1 MDISDI
7 EKKLIDVNKN
17 LNSIIEMVRELKK
30 PEENVVEEVAGA
42 WGYDVDSVE
51 FTRELR
57 QTRRIKLWFLLISIL
72 VDILRSKQIE
82 SSKLLFKNL
91 QAGDKGFVSVITVA
105 ELSAGAY
112 RSPRKDALEKTFKL
126 LSLVHIINLTTDI
139 AVEGGKI
146 YARLVERGEEIEMN
160 DCLIAATSLSLS
172 IHKIVTRDIDH
183 FCRIANI
190 EAVTPEDLG
199 F

>member
-1 MDISDI
+1 M
-7 EKKLIDVNKN
+7 
-17 LNSIIEMVRELKK
+17 
-30 PEENVVEEVAGA
+30 
-42 WGYDVDSVE
+42 
-51 FTRELR
+51 
-57 QTRRIKLWFLLISIL
+57 ISIL

-91 QAGDKGFVSVITVA
+91 QAGDKAFISVITVA

-126 LSLVHIINLTTDI
+126 LSLVHIIDLTTDI

-160 DCLIAATSLSLS
+160 DCLIAATSLSLN

>member
-1 MDISDI
+1 M
-7 EKKLIDVNKN
+7 
-17 LNSIIEMVRELKK
+17 
-30 PEENVVEEVAGA
+30 
-42 WGYDVDSVE
+42 
-51 FTRELR
+51 
-57 QTRRIKLWFLLISIL
+57 ISIL

-91 QAGDKGFVSVITVA
+91 QAGDKAFISVITVA

-160 DCLIAATSLSLS
+160 DCLIAATSLSLN

-183 FCRIANI
+183 FCRIENI

>member
-1 MDISDI
+1 M
-7 EKKLIDVNKN
+7 
-17 LNSIIEMVRELKK
+17 
-30 PEENVVEEVAGA
+30 
-42 WGYDVDSVE
+42 
-51 FTRELR
+51 
-57 QTRRIKLWFLLISIL
+57 ISIL

-126 LSLVHIINLTTDI
+126 LSLVHIIDLTTDI

-160 DCLIAATSLSLS
+160 DCLIAATSLSLN

-183 FCRIANI
+183 FCRIENI

>member
-57 QTRRIKLWFLLISIL
+57 QTRRIKL
-72 VDILRSKQIE
+72 
-82 SSKLLFKNL
+82 
-91 QAGDKGFVSVITVA
+91 
-105 ELSAGAY
+105 
-112 RSPRKDALEKTFKL
+112 
-126 LSLVHIINLTTDI
+126 
-139 AVEGGKI
+139 
-146 YARLVERGEEIEMN
+146 
-160 DCLIAATSLSLS
+160 
-172 IHKIVTRDIDH
+172 
-183 FCRIANI
+183 
-190 EAVTPEDLG
+190 
-199 F
+199 

>member
-1 MDISDI
+1 M
-7 EKKLIDVNKN
+7 
-17 LNSIIEMVRELKK
+17 
-30 PEENVVEEVAGA
+30 
-42 WGYDVDSVE
+42 
-51 FTRELR
+51 
-57 QTRRIKLWFLLISIL
+57 ISIL

-82 SSKLLFKNL
+82 SSKLLFKGL

-105 ELSAGAY
+105 ELSVGAY

-160 DCLIAATSLSLS
+160 DCLIAATSLSLN

-183 FCRIANI
+183 FCRIENI

>member
-1 MDISDI
+1 M
-7 EKKLIDVNKN
+7 
-17 LNSIIEMVRELKK
+17 
-30 PEENVVEEVAGA
+30 
-42 WGYDVDSVE
+42 
-51 FTRELR
+51 
-57 QTRRIKLWFLLISIL
+57 ISIL

-160 DCLIAATSLSLS
+160 DCLIAATSLSLN

-183 FCRIANI
+183 FCRIENI

>member
-1 MDISDI
+1 
-7 EKKLIDVNKN
+7 
-17 LNSIIEMVRELKK
+17 
-30 PEENVVEEVAGA
+30 
-42 WGYDVDSVE
+42 
-51 FTRELR
+51 
-57 QTRRIKLWFLLISIL
+57 LISIL

-160 DCLIAATSLSLS
+160 DCLIAATSLSLN

-183 FCRIANI
+183 FCRIENI

>member
-91 QAGDKGFVSVITVA
+91 QAGDKAFISVITVA

-126 LSLVHIINLTTDI
+126 LSLVHIIDLTTDI

-160 DCLIAATSLSLS
+160 DCLIAATSLSLN

-183 FCRIANI
+183 FCRIENI

>member
-1 MDISDI
+1 MIF
-7 EKKLIDVNKN
+7 ID
-17 LNSIIEMVRELKK
+17 
-30 PEENVVEEVAGA
+30 
-42 WGYDVDSVE
+42 
-51 FTRELR
+51 T
-57 QTRRIKLWFLLISIL
+57 SIL

-82 SSKLLFKNL
+82 SSKLLFKTL

-105 ELSAGAY
+105 ELSVGAY
-112 RSPRKDALEKTFKL
+112 RSPRKDALENTFKL
-126 LSLVHIINLTTDI
+126 LSLVHIIDLTTDI

-146 YARLVERGEEIEMN
+146 YARLAGRGEEIEMN
-160 DCLIAATSLSLS
+160 DCLIAATSLSLN

-183 FCRIANI
+183 FCRIENI